1 MLLLRFF
8 GVWPAIA
15 AFPSRAGRI
24 GMSVA
29 SELWENRAIVEAAFA
44 CQRRLVE
51 RVNGPSTTTRN
62 QINENSLVEENFLG
76 GPLVVYCP
84 RAAGYP
90 DGKHPDR
97 RLPEF

>member
-1 MLLLRFF
+1 LASGLPLPLFQAAPAGLECRLRRNC
-8 GVWPAIA
+8 GK
-15 AFPSRAGRI
+15 I
-24 GMSVA
+24 G
-29 SELWENRAIVEAAFA
+29 AIVEAAFA
-44 CQRRLVE
+44 CQRRLEE